1 MSTSKNDMIN
11 FLEIIHIAVQGILK
25 CITTIDL
32 LKLNNDVTFGDNVSQ
47 INNYY
52 DVSYAWCFPPPA
64 LLEHFLIKLE
74 NQTGLSINIENGTYW
89 VEEAQKAA
97 TN

>member
-11 FLEIIHIAVQGILK
+11 FLEIIDIAVQGILK

-52 DVSYAWCFPPPA
+52 DVLYVWCFPPPA
-64 LLEHFLIKLE
+64 LLEYFLIKLE
-74 NQTGLSINIENGTYW
+74 NQAGLSINIENGTYW